1 MNNNKPLDAVHFGMG
16 TEMAHRAY
24 GENAA
29 KALKAVEE
37 EAKRLERLLSR
48 FTPESDVGRINAGA
62 GGKPVTVGVET
73 LKILELAADVS
84 AISRGCFD
92 VTIAPLADLWDYKNA
107 VSPPE
112 AGRIRGVLPLV
123 GYRDIVFDKAEKTA
137 GLKREGQSMDLG
149 GIAKGYAS
157 DRFMEIFSEYGVV
170 SAFSNIGGNV
180 STLGSKPDG
189 SAWRIGIRHPRA
201 EDLIG
206 VVETCEEAVVTSG
219 DYERYFT
226 DAAGKRYHHILNPKT
241 GYPAES
247 GLISVTVVA
256 KSAMLADALSTAVFV
271 AGLELGAAILSNYK
285 QAEAVLIDEK
295 LRVYV
300 TRALKNRFESASG
313 IALKYI

>member
-1 MNNNKPLDAVHFGMG
+1 MSDNALDAVHFGMG
-16 TEMAHRAY
+16 TEMAHRAC

-29 KALKAVEE
+29 EALKAVEE

-48 FTPESDVGRINAGA
+48 FIPESDIGRINAGA
-62 GGKPVTVGVET
+62 GRKPATISLET
-73 LKILELAADVS
+73 LKILELAAGVS
-84 AISRGCFD
+84 LSSRGCFD
-92 VTIAPLADLWDYKNA
+92 VTVAPLADLWDYKNA
-107 VSPPE
+107 VKPPE
-112 AGRIRGVLPLV
+112 AERIREILSLV
-123 GYRDIVFDKAEKTA
+123 GWRDLELDVAEGSA
-137 GLKREGQSMDLG
+137 GLKREGQSIDLG

-157 DRFMEIFSEYGVV
+157 DRFMQIFRERGVA

-189 SAWRIGIRHPRA
+189 SAWRVGIRHPRA
-201 EDLIG
+201 EDLMG
-206 VVETCEEAVVTSG
+206 VVEASGEAVVTSG

-226 DAAGKRYHHILNPKT
+226 DDAGKRYHHILDPKT

-256 KSAMLADALSTAVFV
+256 GSAMLADALSTAVFV
-271 AGLELGAAILSNYK
+271 AGLERGAEILKKYL

-300 TRALKNRFESASG
+300 TRGLKGRFESASG